1 MFVGSSMFFYDVRD
15 QEKMRKMAEIK
26 ILLQTF
32 QGFII
37 MYMNSV
43 DFGRWEIVF
52 KKERSSVFEL

>member
-52 KKERSSVFEL
+52 KKVRSSVFEL